1 MKKIAK
7 QAYTS
12 EFKEL
17 AVKRVR
23 DGESITAAAK
33 SLGLI
38 DRTLRNWVK
47 VRFPRYF
54 VCHQVNF
61 MQPFFPDFA
70 YSANVRYI
78 ELAIGSQVLN
88 AGEFGYKTPQCIQN

>member
-1 MKKIAK
+1 MRISLKSRRSLLSSASSSGTVREPGVTLALLNAK
-7 QAYTS
+7 P
-12 EFKEL
+12 L
-17 AVKRVR
+17 AALTQLCR
-23 DGESITAAAK
+23 
-33 SLGLI
+33 
-38 DRTLRNWVK
+38 
-47 VRFPRYF
+47 VRFPRHF

>member
-1 MKKIAK
+1 MHF
-7 QAYTS
+7 YCV
-12 EFKEL
+12 L
-17 AVKRVR
+17 ALFPDSLKFRR
-23 DGESITAAAK
+23 TADVHQD
-33 SLGLI
+33 SHF
-38 DRTLRNWVK
+38 NM
-47 VRFPRYF
+47 RFPRHF